1 MYIILLPCGYATEKY
16 HTWFITFAKSFS
28 KQDAEA
34 YVREHEGQM
43 IKL

>member
-1 MYIILLPCGYATEKY
+1 MYIILLPIGYATENY

-34 YVREHEGQM
+34 YVKKHSGEM
-43 IKL
+43 IRM